1 MKRSLMAA
9 ALLLMVIAPAVP
21 AGYGSGD
28 PRLETLYT
36 SFVAPCCWRDN
47 LALHE
52 SPRADE
58 LRTRIAAMVDAGKSD
73 EEIKAAIVQEFGKRI
88 LVVPEGGTAGW
99 LFRTPGFLGV
109 VGLLVVVFFLR
120 RMRHTAV
127 PVPDE
132 PGAAS

>member
-9 ALLLMVIAPAVP
+9 ALLLVVIAPALP

-47 LALHE
+47 LAIHQ

-58 LRTRIAAMVDAGKSD
+58 LRTRIAAMVDAGKSN
-73 EEIKAAIVQEFGKRI
+73 EEIKAAMVQEFGKRI
-88 LVVPEGGTAGW
+88 LVVPEGSTAGW
-99 LFRTPGFLGV
+99 LFRTPWLLAV
-109 VGLLVVVFFLR
+109 AGLLVVVFLLR

-132 PGAAS
+132 PGTVS